1 MISGDPTSIPGLSEE
16 TRRILEEKARRAGKP
31 FGEWLNDMLAADR
44 AAQGNGRD
52 ERPAGGESWTQERVS
67 RLKERIDRLSS
78 RSEPK
83 VGPEEIR
90 ALSQAVDKM
99 AERIDERAERPA
111 ERAAAPAPAETFARG
126 GRRAA
131 PAVADAPTLE
141 MIADALKG
149 LEAEAGRIAAREPV
163 RAPAPA
169 PIVRSP
175 VLGTPVLGTPVFD
188 PEPPLAR
195 RSTAADNST
204 LRAAVAEIAAR
215 QEVIERARS
224 TPAREAALSE
234 RVSELKGEVSNL
246 ALRLPEAD
254 LGKKVA
260 TLTDAMREGLA
271 AESRGL
277 AMLKEQLAQLARAVE
292 TEHQGQR
299 GEGEA
304 IKTEIARIGKLIEQD
319 GSGGRTAL
327 ATLVQRLEEQR
338 SALDGVAR
346 ESTLQ
351 SLEVGYRHVIGRL
364 DELARAM
371 PAGDQIESLSSAV
384 THIGESLARRPDKA
398 ESERIDAGFAEL
410 RTAITQGKSS
420 EKVEAA
426 LSSLAGRMDK
436 ALAAMPRA
444 DLVEAILDRL
454 EMVAERLDDAAA
466 ATKAAPGITG
476 EIEGLKQALGEFQ
489 LGSHRKIESEFRAIA
504 ARLDARE
511 DQPPLISQI
520 DERLEELAR
529 GMTHAFLEAQARS
542 QNKLETEIKALAVR
556 MDAPQAAHPAIA
568 ELREHLEDMTE
579 GLAVAFSEVQS
590 GASQRLEAQIRE
602 LAARLD
608 TQPAGTPGLDD
619 LKARLDA
626 VAATLSRSVT
636 EAQTTT
642 HERLEAQIRALTAR
656 LETQPAEA
664 PGVRQLRDRLDTL
677 SNELKQAFAT
687 QNGTELRI
695 ESEMRQLNQRV
706 EAGRAETSAVA
717 QLGQRLETLA
727 ESLREAFGRAR
738 NEGNEKLEAEIR
750 ALAARIE
757 TAEAEATTVAQ
768 LEAEFRVLTARLD
781 EPRTADGPTPA
792 ELDLQ
797 IRALR
802 ARVEAAETNNPA
814 IGQLE
819 ARIQSLSERLNGS
832 VATPDAFGAMEETL
846 GRLQTLVE
854 QRQAEAV
861 EAAKKAARETVQTI
875 ATPITGADESAALV
889 EALTLDLREIRAAA
903 ENSDQR
909 TNENLDSVQA
919 ALDRVVGRL
928 SALEGDPRFQTIAAE
943 LSAERDSLSA
953 AFSEQNAA
961 PSTEIIEDA
970 GSAGDRRADFIA
982 AARRAAQAAAAES
995 AAMRLKNAAE
1005 TKPGGGPLSR
1015 IASVFKSRRRPLV
1028 LAAAAVVLTIAA
1040 VRLYPEISNRTDGA
1054 GPEMVAALATAPV
1067 AIATPAPEIDPS
1079 ATAGI
1084 AIEPEVAPTA
1094 PAAELPTINVATA
1107 PAPSATATPDS
1118 ATPAVDPSALAF
1130 AAPEF
1135 GVQQAVVSL
1144 PPVITEGFEPAP
1156 LATQPDIAAAP
1167 TDAMAAAPVVAAAP
1181 APAAAP
1187 PPPMPLVPVTAAID
1201 TTMTAAVAPVAAE
1214 TPAAAAALPAATD
1227 GSGMT
1232 RLMAAANAGDPFAQF
1247 ELADRFADGRG
1258 TAIDLA
1264 EAAVWYEK
1272 AATGGIAVAQYRVGS
1287 LYERGQGVP
1296 LDRTIAKGWYEK
1308 AAEEGNVQAMHN
1320 LAVLVAEGVGADPDI
1335 ATATEWFLRAAESG
1349 VSDSQFNLGVIF
1361 ARGLGRAQ
1369 DLVQSY
1375 KWFALAAIAGDNEA
1389 ADRREV
1395 VANMMT
1401 PDQLAQAR
1409 AAVQAWRVTPP
1420 LATANSPPSADPNW
1434 ATAAATPAA
1443 ATQGTDVVRAVQTL
1457 LAGRGYDLGTPDG
1470 IIGAK
1475 TRAAVRDYQRAAG
1488 LPVTGVIDN
1497 GLLASLSA
1505 QTI

>member
-1 MISGDPTSIPGLSEE
+1 MISGDPSTIPGLSEE

-31 FGEWLNDMLAADR
+31 FGEWLNEMLAADR
-44 AAQGNGRD
+44 AAQGSGRD
-52 ERPAGGESWTQERVS
+52 EKPANGESWTQERVS

-83 VGPEEIR
+83 VGPDEIR

-99 AERIDERAERPA
+99 AERIDERPAERLI
-111 ERAAAPAPAETFARG
+111 ERAAAPAAAETFARG

-169 PIVRSP
+169 PIVRTP
-175 VLGTPVLGTPVFD
+175 VPGTPVLD
-188 PEPPLAR
+188 PEPLAR

-224 TPAREAALSE
+224 TPAREAALIE
-234 RVSELKGEVSNL
+234 RVSELKGEVSSL

-254 LGKKVA
+254 LGKKVT

-277 AMLKEQLAQLARAVE
+277 AMLKEQLAQLSRVVE
-292 TEHQGQR
+292 TEHQGRR

-319 GSGGRTAL
+319 GSGGRAAL

-351 SLEVGYRHVIGRL
+351 SLEAGYRHVIGRL
-364 DELARAM
+364 DELARTM
-371 PAGDQIESLSSAV
+371 PASDHIKSLSSAV
-384 THIGESLARRPDKA
+384 THIGENLARRPDKA

-410 RTAITQGKSS
+410 RSAIAQGKSS

-504 ARLDARE
+504 ARLDARD

-717 QLGQRLETLA
+717 QLGQRLEALA

-738 NEGNEKLEAEIR
+738 NEGNEKLETEIR

-757 TAEAEATTVAQ
+757 TAEAEASTVAQ
-768 LEAEFRVLTARLD
+768 LEAEFRVLTARLN
-781 EPRTADGPTPA
+781 EPRAADGPTPA

-819 ARIQSLSERLNGS
+819 ARIQSLSERLNGT
-832 VATPDAFGAMEETL
+832 VANPDAFGAMEETL

-875 ATPITGADESAALV
+875 ATPITGPDENAALV

-903 ENSDQR
+903 ESADQR
-909 TNENLDSVQA
+909 TNENIDSVQA

-943 LSAERDSLSA
+943 LSAERESLSA
-953 AFSEQNAA
+953 AFSEQNASS
-961 PSTEIIEDA
+961 STEAAEETE
-970 GSAGDRRADFIA
+970 SAGDRRADFIA

-1015 IASVFKSRRRPLV
+1015 IAGVFKNRRRPLV

-1054 GPEMVAALATAPV
+1054 GPELVAALATAPGV
-1067 AIATPAPEIDPS
+1067 ISTPAPEIDPS
-1079 ATAGI
+1079 ATAAI
-1084 AIEPEVAPTA
+1084 ALEPEVAPTA
-1094 PAAELPTINVATA
+1094 PAAELPTIAAATA
-1107 PAPSATATPDS
+1107 PATPAATSRPES

-1135 GVQQAVVSL
+1135 GVEQAVVSL
-1144 PPVITEGFEPAP
+1144 PPVITQGFEPAP
-1156 LATQPDIAAAP
+1156 LATQPDIAVAPTPAPATVAAP
-1167 TDAMAAAPVVAAAP
+1167 IVAAAP
-1181 APAAAP
+1181 APAVAP
-1187 PPPMPLVPVTAAID
+1187 PPPMPLVPATPAID
-1201 TTMTAAVAPVAAE
+1201 ATMTAAVTPVVSE
-1214 TPAAAAALPAATD
+1214 TPAVAAPLPAAAE

-1247 ELADRFADGRG
+1247 ELGDRFADGRG

-1264 EAAVWYEK
+1264 EAAAWYEK
-1272 AATGGIAVAQYRVGS
+1272 AANGGIAVAQYRIGS
-1287 LYERGQGVP
+1287 LYERGQGVS
-1296 LDRTIAKGWYEK
+1296 LNREIAKGWYEK

-1335 ATATEWFLRAAESG
+1335 TTATEWFLRAAESG

-1375 KWFALAAIAGDNEA
+1375 KWFALAANAGDNEA

-1420 LATANSPPSADPNW
+1420 LATANSPPSADPAW

-1443 ATQGTDVVRAVQTL
+1443 AAQGTDVVRAVQTL